1 MMRRLLSIISLCAV
15 ALCGLSCHGTIDP
28 NEGGGNTDLPEGV
41 DTTINLASG
50 YAKKQIAM
58 QFTSV
63 GCVNCPFLA
72 DAIKDVQANRPGEI
86 IPVAFHLDYGGYADP
101 MSLPMNSKFYEKV
114 ATGDGLPMF
123 ALNFTK
129 SSQHII
135 NEYAKIV
142 SEIDHQAE
150 KYPAVCGVAISTKH
164 EAGSVE
170 VTAKFKSDVAGI
182 YRYHIFLVEDGYEY
196 YQQGADSDTYVH
208 NNVLRAI
215 VSDNV
220 MGSKLDAGNYLE
232 PGREY
237 EVVKTIEISQDWNV
251 ENMRVVVAMLNTKDG
266 GKSFI
271 ANNAAECAVGKSVD
285 YAFAGDAPMVESRF
299 KRHVCV
305 MEFTGSWCAQC
316 PSGATTLNY
325 LVDKAYKGRAFA
337 MAFHNNTQGA
347 DIYALPQEQELWK
360 IFKYEGYPAYVTD
373 MDESKVGLLNDGGC
387 SSTIESSL
395 YDSMTHCGA
404 ALACTYD
411 QASRTVS
418 VDARMFS
425 ELTMNYRIAAYV
437 VEDKVVG
444 EQKQSTGE
452 LQDNYTHRH
461 LVRQMLSSSVRG
473 DALSQVAAE
482 TEAGKKYT
490 FTVAD
495 DWNIE
500 NLSVAVLILD
510 DKGHVNN
517 MATCAADGGSM
528 DYEYIN

>member
-1 MMRRLLSIISLCAV
+1 MKRIFTILSLCAV

-28 NEGGGNTDLPEGV
+28 NEGGVNTDLPEGV

-58 QFTSV
+58 QFTSI

-72 DAIKDVQANRPGEI
+72 DAIKDVLKNRPGEI

-101 MSLPMNSKFYEKV
+101 MSLPMNTKFFEKV

-123 ALNFTK
+123 ALNFKK

-142 SEIDHQAE
+142 SEIDLQAQGA
-150 KYPAVCGVAISTKH
+150 PAVCGVAISTRH
-164 EAGSVE
+164 EGGSVE
-170 VTAKFKSDVAGI
+170 VTARFKSDVAGV
-182 YRYHIFLVEDGYEY
+182 YRYHIFLVEDGFEY
-196 YQQGADSDTYVH
+196 IQQGADTDTYVH

-215 VSDNV
+215 ASDNV
-220 MGSKLDAGNYLE
+220 MGAKLEAGNYLE
-232 PGREY
+232 PGKEY
-237 EVVKTIEISQDWNV
+237 EVVKTMSLSDDWNV

-271 ANNAAECAVGKSVD
+271 ANNAAECAVGQSVD
-285 YAFAGDAPMVESRF
+285 YAFVGDVPVVESQF
-299 KRHVCV
+299 QKHVCV

-316 PSGATTLNY
+316 PSGASTLIY
-325 LVDKAYKGRAFA
+325 LVDKAYKGKAFA
-337 MAFHNNTQGA
+337 LAFHNNTQGA
-347 DIYALPQEQELWK
+347 DAYALPQEQELFK
-360 IFKYEGYPAYVTD
+360 IFKYEGYPAYVVD
-373 MDESKVGLLNDGGC
+373 MDESNMGVFSDGGC
-387 SSTIESSL
+387 GTAIESSL

-404 ALACTYD
+404 AVSSLYD
-411 QASRTVS
+411 ETTRTVT
-418 VDARMFS
+418 VNAKMFS

-437 VEDKVVG
+437 VEDKIVG

-452 LQDNYTHRH
+452 MQQDYTHRH
-461 LVRQMLSSSVRG
+461 VVRKMLSSTVRG
-473 DALSQVAAE
+473 DALMSVSAG
-482 TEAGKKYT
+482 TEAEKTYS

-495 DWNIE
+495 DWNID
-500 NLSVAVLILD
+500 NLSVAVLIMD

-517 MATCAADGGSM
+517 MAVCDANGGKM
-528 DYEYIN
+528 DYEYIK

>member
-1 MMRRLLSIISLCAV
+1 MKKILSILSLCAV
-15 ALCGLSCHGTIDP
+15 AFCVLSCHGTIDP
-28 NEGGGNTDLPEGV
+28 NDGGSGTDLPEGV

-72 DAIKDVQANRPGEI
+72 DAIKDVQKNRPGEI
-86 IPVAFHLDYGGYADP
+86 IPVAFHIDYGGYADP
-101 MSLPMNSKFYEKV
+101 MSLPMNTKFFDKV

-123 ALNFTK
+123 ALNFQK

-142 SEIDHQAE
+142 SEIDLQADA
-150 KYPAVCGVAISTKH
+150 YPAVCGVAVSTKS

-182 YRYHIFLVEDGYEY
+182 YRYHIFLVEDGFEY
-196 YQQGADSDTYVH
+196 YQQGADTDTYIH

-215 VSDNV
+215 ASDNV

-232 PGREY
+232 PGKEY
-237 EVVKTIEISQDWNV
+237 EVVKTMEISPDWNV
-251 ENMRVVVAMLNTKDG
+251 ENMRVVVAMLTTKDG

-285 YAFAGDAPMVESRF
+285 FAFVGDLPMVESRF

-337 MAFHNNTQGA
+337 LAFHNNTQGG

-373 MDESKVGLLNDGGC
+373 MDESKVGLLNEGGC
-387 SSTIESSL
+387 GSTIESSL

-404 ALACTYD
+404 ALSCTYD
-411 QASRTVS
+411 KSTGTVTA
-418 VDARMFS
+418 DARMFS
-425 ELTMNYRIAAYV
+425 ELTMNYRMAAYV

-461 LVRQMLSSSVRG
+461 VVRQMLSSGVRG
-473 DALSQVAAE
+473 DALSKVAAE
-482 TEAGKKYT
+482 TEAQKKYT
-490 FTVAD
+490 FKVAD
-495 DWNIE
+495 DWNVE
-500 NLSVAVLILD
+500 NLSVAVLIMD

-517 MATCAADGGSM
+517 MVTCAVDGGSM

>member
-1 MMRRLLSIISLCAV
+1 MMKRFFSIISLCAV
-15 ALCGLSCHGTIDP
+15 TLCALSCHGTIDP

-72 DAIKDVQANRPGEI
+72 DAIKDVQRNRPGEI
-86 IPVAFHLDYGGYADP
+86 IPVAFHLDFGETDP
-101 MSLPMNSKFYEKV
+101 MTLPMNAKFLEKIGGSLT
-114 ATGDGLPMF
+114 ALPVF
-123 ALNFTK
+123 ALNFK
-129 SSQHII
+129 ESSQHII

-142 SEIDHQAE
+142 SEIDLQAE
-150 KYPAVCGVAISTKH
+150 AYPAVCGVAISTKS
-164 EAGSVE
+164 EGNSVE
-170 VTAKFKSDVAGI
+170 VAAKFKSDVAGV
-182 YRYHIFLVEDGYEY
+182 YRYHIFLVEDGFEY
-196 YQQGADSDTYVH
+196 YQQGADTDTYIH

-220 MGSKLDAGNYLE
+220 MGNKLDAGNYLE
-232 PGREY
+232 PGKEY
-237 EVVKTIEISQDWNV
+237 EVVKTVEISPNWNV
-251 ENMRVVVAMLNTKDG
+251 ENMRVVVAVLNTRDG

-285 YAFAGDAPMVESRF
+285 YAFVGDAPVVESRF

-347 DIYALPQEQELWK
+347 DIYALPHEQELWK

-387 SSTIESSL
+387 GSTIESSL

-404 ALACTYD
+404 AVSCTYD
-411 QASRTVS
+411 QASKTVS
-418 VDARMFS
+418 VDAKMFS
-425 ELTMNYRIAAYV
+425 ELAMNYRIAVYV
-437 VEDKVVG
+437 MEDKVVG

-452 LQDNYTHRH
+452 LLENYTHRH
-461 LVRQMLSSSVRG
+461 VVRKMLSAGVRG
-473 DALSQVAAE
+473 DALSKVAAE
-482 TEAGKKYT
+482 TEAGKKYK
-490 FTVAD
+490 FTVED
-495 DWNIE
+495 GWSLE

-517 MATCAADGGSM
+517 MAVCAADGGSM